1 MSRITTRRL
10 SSLIQDMIQLWQLL
24 GDSMEQF
31 LRFLKSLLIR
41 TKFRLAYENV
51 MTLFITI
58 TIDFRLLL
66 KKILGF
72 LRVLISP
79 GLLLILCLLIG

>member
-1 MSRITTRRL
+1 
-10 SSLIQDMIQLWQLL
+10 
-24 GDSMEQF
+24 MEQF